1 MKKVIF
7 AASSGGHLTELLKIQ
22 ELFKEYDYLLVTE
35 MTDVTRDLKDKY
47 NIKYV
52 DYGPN
57 KNKIKYWWTIFK
69 NLAKAIGIVAKFRPD
84 TVVSTGAQIG
94 GFFCYIGKFFGAK
107 VVYIETMAK
116 IKELS
121 GTGNNVYKI
130 ADKFYV
136 QWKNLAEKYDKAEY
150 IGRLI

>member
-7 AASSGGHLTELLKIQ
+7 AASSGGHLTELLKVQ
-22 ELFKEYDYLLVTE
+22 ELFKDYDYLLVTE

-57 KNKIKYWWTIFK
+57 KNKIKYWWTIIK

-84 TVVSTGAQIG
+84 TVVSTGAQVG

-121 GTGNNVYKI
+121 GTGHNVYKI

-136 QWKNLAEKYDKAEY
+136 QWKSLVEKYEKAEY

>member
-7 AASSGGHLTELLKIQ
+7 AASSGGHLTELLKVQ
-22 ELFKEYDYLLVTE
+22 ELFKDYDYLLVTE

-57 KNKIKYWWTIFK
+57 KNKIKYWWTIIK

-84 TVVSTGAQIG
+84 TVVSTGAQVG

-121 GTGNNVYKI
+121 GTGHNVYKI

-136 QWKNLAEKYDKAEY
+136 QWKSLEEKYEKAEY

>member
-7 AASSGGHLTELLKIQ
+7 AASSGGHLTELLKVQ
-22 ELFKEYDYLLVTE
+22 ELFKDYDYLLVTE

-57 KNKIKYWWTIFK
+57 KNKIKYWWTIIK

-84 TVVSTGAQIG
+84 TVVSTGAQVG
-94 GFFCYIGKFFGAK
+94 GFLCYIGEFFGAK

-121 GTGNNVYKI
+121 GTGHNVYKI

-136 QWKNLAEKYDKAEY
+136 QWKSLEEKYEKAEY

>member
-7 AASSGGHLTELLKIQ
+7 AASSGGHLTELLKVQ

-84 TVVSTGAQIG
+84 TVVSTGAQVG

-121 GTGNNVYKI
+121 GTGHNVYKI

-150 IGRLI
+150 IGKLI

>member
-7 AASSGGHLTELLKIQ
+7 AASSGGHLTELLKVQ

-69 NLAKAIGIVAKFRPD
+69 NLAKAIVIVAKFRPD
-84 TVVSTGAQIG
+84 TVVSTGAQVG

-107 VVYIETMAK
+107 VIYIETMAK

-121 GTGNNVYKI
+121 GTGHNVYKI

-136 QWKNLAEKYDKAEY
+136 QWKSLEEKYEKAEY

>member
-7 AASSGGHLTELLKIQ
+7 AASSGGHLTELLKVQ

-57 KNKIKYWWTIFK
+57 KNKIVYWCTIFK

-84 TVVSTGAQIG
+84 TIVSTGAQVG

>member
-7 AASSGGHLTELLKIQ
+7 AASSGGHLTELLKVQ
-22 ELFKEYDYLLVTE
+22 ELFKDYDYLLVTE

-47 NIKYV
+47 NIKDV

-57 KNKIKYWWTIFK
+57 KNKIKYWWTIIK

-84 TVVSTGAQIG
+84 TVVSTGAQVG

-121 GTGNNVYKI
+121 GTGHNVYKI

-136 QWKNLAEKYDKAEY
+136 QWKSLEEKYEKAEY

>member
-7 AASSGGHLTELLKIQ
+7 AASSGGHLTELLKVQ

-84 TVVSTGAQIG
+84 TVVSTGAQVG

-107 VVYIETMAK
+107 VIYIETMAK

-121 GTGNNVYKI
+121 GTGRNVYKI

-136 QWKNLAEKYDKAEY
+136 QWKSLEEKYEKAEY

>member
-7 AASSGGHLTELLKIQ
+7 AASSGGHLTELLKVQ
-22 ELFKEYDYLLVTE
+22 ELFKDYDYLLVTE

-57 KNKIKYWWTIFK
+57 KNKIKYWWTIIK

-84 TVVSTGAQIG
+84 TVVSTGAQVG

-107 VVYIETMAK
+107 VVYIETYANITRKSLTGK
-116 IKELS
+116 IIYPISDLF
-121 GTGNNVYKI
+121 I
-130 ADKFYV
+130 V
-136 QWKNLAEKYDKAEY
+136 QWKEMKKLYPKAICIEDS
-150 IGRLI
+150 I

>member
-7 AASSGGHLTELLKIQ
+7 AASSGGHLTELLKVQ
-22 ELFKEYDYLLVTE
+22 ELFKDYDYLLVTE

-57 KNKIKYWWTIFK
+57 KNKIKYWWTIIK

-84 TVVSTGAQIG
+84 TVVSTGAQVG

-136 QWKNLAEKYDKAEY
+136 QWKSLEEKYEKAEY

>member
-7 AASSGGHLTELLKIQ
+7 AASSGGHLTELLKVQ

-84 TVVSTGAQIG
+84 TVVSTGAQVG

-121 GTGNNVYKI
+121 GTGHNVYKI

>member
-7 AASSGGHLTELLKIQ
+7 AASSGGHLTEILKLQ
-22 ELFKEYDYLLVTE
+22 ELFKEYDYLKKKKK
-35 MTDVTRDLKDKY
+35 TDVTKDLANKY
-47 NIKYV
+47 NMKFIKY
-52 DYGPN
+52 GPC
-57 KNKIKYWWTIFK
+57 KNKFKYVWTIIENIFLTIKIVSKFK
-69 NLAKAIGIVAKFRPD
+69 PD
-84 TVVSTGAQIG
+84 TIVSTGAQIG
-94 GFFCYIGKFFGAK
+94 GFFCYVGKFFGAK
-107 VVYIETMAK
+107 VIYIETMAK

-136 QWKNLAEKYDKAEY
+136 QWKNLEEKYDKAEY

>member
-7 AASSGGHLTELLKIQ
+7 AASSGGHLTEILKLQ
-22 ELFKEYDYLLVTE
+22 ELFPEYDYLLCNE
-35 MTDVTRDLKDKY
+35 KTDVTKELEGKY
-47 NIKYV
+47 NIKYIK
-52 DYGPN
+52 YGPC
-57 KNKIKYWWTIFK
+57 KNKIKYVWTIIQ
-69 NLAKAIGIVAKFRPD
+69 NLASTIKIVKKFKPD
-84 TVVSTGAQIG
+84 TIVSTGAQIG
-94 GFFCYIGKFFGAK
+94 GFFCYVGKFFGAK
-107 VVYIETMAK
+107 VIYIETMAK

-136 QWKNLAEKYDKAEY
+136 QWKGLEEKYEKAEY